1 MSACMCFVNAN
12 LKELHMFYRML
23 YECMSCVQV
32 LVELCV
38 EAFGTEDPILCA
50 GSGASL
56 PKKKL

>member
-1 MSACMCFVNAN
+1 MSACMCFVNAK

-38 EAFGTEDPILCA
+38 EAFGTEDPILCV
-50 GSGASL
+50 GSGAST
-56 PKKKL
+56 